1 MILNYRNKRPII
13 TFGLGKVEE
22 TISLGETV
30 RIWQGEIYNGD
41 NYKLRY
47 AGTDKPIYGFEL
59 TPVST
64 GVLNIQCHILSLD
77 GKVNI
82 LSNII
87 KLTVI

>member
-1 MILNYRNKRPII
+1 MIS
-13 TFGLGKVEE
+13 FGLGKVEE
-22 TISLGETV
+22 TINLGETI

-59 TPVST
+59 TPDT
-64 GVLNIQCHILSLD
+64 AGVLNIQCRILSLD

>member
-22 TISLGETV
+22 TISLGETI
-30 RIWQGEIYNGD
+30 RIWQGEIYNGEQ
-41 NYKLRY
+41 YKLRY
-47 AGTDKPIYGFEL
+47 EGVDKPIYGFEI
-59 TPVST
+59 TPTST
-64 GVLNIQCHILSLD
+64 GTIDIQCRILSND
-77 GKVNI
+77 GKTNI